1 MSATTPSAL
10 QQRGIPDA
18 WRRPLAM
25 LVLLVIALL
34 LLYRQ
39 TALGMVTIWWR
50 SGTFTHAFLVPP
62 IVLWLA
68 WHRRVMVVPL
78 TPRPVPWLALPIAA
92 LGAVWLFADFAA
104 INAVTQFTLVAM
116 GVLLVPAVLGW
127 RVAREMVFPLGF
139 LFFCVPVGEFL
150 LPQLMDWTAKF
161 TVVALRLSGL
171 PVYQEGLQ
179 FIIPSGQW
187 SVVEACSGVRYLI
200 ASAMVGTLYAYLSYH
215 STRRRLG
222 FIAFALA
229 LPLVANWAR
238 AYLIVMIGHLS
249 GNTLAVGVDHLIY
262 GWLFFGIVMLA
273 MFLIGARWA
282 QPELPLVPP
291 PRDVAAVA
299 SGAGAGWAAT
309 MAVLLALSL
318 PITAGVLLRQGH
330 SAPIAALPA
339 VSVEP
344 GWVDQTVPSD
354 AWIPDFEGAN
364 AVLHQEFTG
373 PAQVGAASSRV
384 GLHLQY
390 FRDQDYERKLVSSSN
405 AVVSAEDKHWAVTG
419 RGQASF
425 SPVTGSSGAPV
436 PVMTTQVRASSL
448 DAVTAPR
455 MLVWHVYWI
464 NGQPMTSA
472 LQARV
477 QGALGRLQGR
487 GDDAALV
494 LVYTEADELAPQRLN
509 LFLRQHW
516 GAIDAELRRV
526 RDAGAGA
533 APGPSTPASTSPGV
547 TLTPGTPGT
556 PGGAT

>member
-18 WRRPLAM
+18 WRRPLA
-25 LVLLVIALL
+25 VLLLLVVALL

-68 WHRRVMVVPL
+68 WRRRGMVAPL
-78 TPRPVPWLALPIAA
+78 TPRSVPWLALPIAA

-116 GVLLVPAVLGW
+116 LVLLVPAVLGW
-127 RVAREMVFPLGF
+127 RVTREMAFPLGF

-150 LPQLMDWTAKF
+150 LPQLMDWTARF

-291 PRDVAAVA
+291 PRDPAASTSA
-299 SGAGAGWAAT
+299 TGAGWAAAV
-309 MAVLLALSL
+309 AVLLAIAL

-330 SAPIAALPA
+330 AAPISSLPA
-339 VSVEP
+339 VPVEP
-344 GWVDQTVPSD
+344 GWSDQTVPSD
-354 AWIPDFEGAN
+354 AWVPDFEGAN
-364 AVLHQEFTG
+364 ASLHQEFTG
-373 PAQVGAASSRV
+373 PDQVGAAKPRV

-405 AVVSAEDKHWAVTG
+405 AVVAAEDKHWAVTG
-419 RGQASF
+419 RGQTAF
-425 SPVTGSSGAPV
+425 VPVTGGSVTPV
-436 PVMTTQVRASSL
+436 PVLTTQVRASSL

-464 NGQPMTSA
+464 NGRPMTSA
-472 LQARV
+472 WQARV
-477 QGALGRLQGR
+477 RGALERLQGR

-494 LVYTEADELAPQRLN
+494 LVYTEADELAPQRLQ

-516 GAIDAELRRV
+516 GAIDAELRGV
-526 RDAGAGA
+526 RDAGGSA
-533 APGPSTPASTSPGV
+533 APAAPSAPPSA
-547 TLTPGTPGT
+547 
-556 PGGAT
+556 GGRG

>member
-10 QQRGIPDA
+10 RQRGIPDA
-18 WRRPLAM
+18 WRRPLAV
-25 LVLLVIALL
+25 LVLLVVALL

-68 WHRRVMVVPL
+68 WRRRALVAPL
-78 TPRPVPWLALPIAA
+78 TPRPVPWLALPLVA

-116 GVLLVPAVLGW
+116 LVLLVPAVLGW

-273 MFLIGARWA
+273 MFLVGARWA
-282 QPELPLVPP
+282 QPEQPLVPP
-291 PRDVAAVA
+291 AREVPPAAATGWPALGAVLAVLVAIVVPVT
-299 SGAGAGWAAT
+299 AGAW
-309 MAVLLALSL
+309 
-318 PITAGVLLRQGH
+318 LRQGH
-330 SAPIAALPA
+330 ALPIEGLVPVRA
-339 VSVEP
+339 EP
-344 GWVDQTVPSD
+344 GWVDRVVPSD
-354 AWIPDFEGAN
+354 AWVPDFEGAN
-364 AVLHQEFTG
+364 ASLHQEFAG
-373 PAQVGAASSRV
+373 PAQLGDAQARV

-390 FRDQDYERKLVSSSN
+390 YRDQDYERKLVSSSN
-405 AVVSAEDKHWAVTG
+405 AVVAAEDKQWAVTG
-419 RGQASF
+419 RGQATF
-425 SPVTGSSGAPV
+425 TPVTGDAGKPV
-436 PVMTTQVRASSL
+436 GVLTTQVRASSL
-448 DAVTAPR
+448 NEVTAPR

-464 NGQPMTSA
+464 NGRPMTSA
-472 LQARV
+472 LQARL
-477 QGALGRLQGR
+477 QGALERLRGH

-494 LVYTEADELAPQRLN
+494 LVYTDADDQAARRLE

-516 GAIDAELRRV
+516 GTIDAGLRRV
-526 RDAGAGA
+526 RDAGAA
-533 APGPSTPASTSPGV
+533 R
-547 TLTPGTPGT
+547 
-556 PGGAT
+556 

>member
-18 WRRPLAM
+18 WRRPLAV
-25 LVLLVIALL
+25 LVLLVVALL

-68 WHRRVMVVPL
+68 WRRRGMVAPL

-116 GVLLVPAVLGW
+116 LVLLVPAVLGW
-127 RVAREMVFPLGF
+127 RVAREMAFPLGF

-150 LPQLMDWTAKF
+150 LPQLMDWTARF

-215 STRRRLG
+215 SNRRRIG

-291 PRDVAAVA
+291 PRDPATASTAAGV
-299 SGAGAGWAAT
+299 GAGWAAAV
-309 MAVLLALSL
+309 AVLLAIAL
-318 PITAGVLLRQGH
+318 PVTAGVLLRQGH
-330 SAPIAALPA
+330 SAPIPALPA
-339 VSVEP
+339 VPAEP
-344 GWVDQTVPSD
+344 GWADQTVPSD
-354 AWIPDFEGAN
+354 AWMPDFEGAN
-364 AVLHQEFTG
+364 ASLHQEFTG
-373 PAQVGAASSRV
+373 PDQVGPAKPRV

-405 AVVSAEDKHWAVTG
+405 AVVAAEDKHWAVTG
-419 RGQASF
+419 RDQTEFA
-425 SPVTGSSGAPV
+425 PVTGGSVTPV
-436 PVMTTQVRASSL
+436 PVLTTQVRASSL

-464 NGQPMTSA
+464 NGRPMTSA
-472 LQARV
+472 WQARV
-477 QGALGRLQGR
+477 RGALERLQGR

-494 LVYTEADELAPQRLN
+494 LVYTEADELAPQRLQ

-516 GAIDAELRRV
+516 GAIDAQLRRV
-526 RDAGAGA
+526 RDGGAGA
-533 APGPSTPASTSPGV
+533 VRSPQGAPGAASGSGGSSLPGAP
-547 TLTPGTPGT
+547 T
-556 PGGAT
+556 

>member
-10 QQRGIPDA
+10 RAPGLPPA
-18 WRRPLAM
+18 WRGPLLA
-25 LVLLVIALL
+25 LVLLMLALL

-39 TALGMVTIWWR
+39 TALGMVAIWWR

-62 IVLWLA
+62 IAIWLA
-68 WHRRVMVVPL
+68 WRRRAMVTPL
-78 TPRPVPWLALPIAA
+78 TPRPVPWLALPIVA

-104 INAVTQFTLVAM
+104 INAATQFALVAM
-116 GVLLVPAVLGW
+116 LVLLVPAVLGW
-127 RVAREMVFPLGF
+127 RVAREMAFPLGF
-139 LFFCVPVGEFL
+139 LFFCVPVGEFM
-150 LPQLMDWTAKF
+150 LPQLMDWTARF

-262 GWLFFGIVMLA
+262 GWLFFGLVMLA

-291 PRDVAAVA
+291 APD
-299 SGAGAGWAAT
+299 GAGPAGASARASSVGAAWPAFA
-309 MAVLLALSL
+309 AVLLALAL
-318 PITAGVLLRQGH
+318 PMAAGAWLRQGH
-330 SAPIAALPA
+330 AAPIDTLPA
-339 VSVEP
+339 VAAAP
-344 GWVDQTVPSD
+344 GWTSQVVPSD
-354 AWIPDFEGAN
+354 AWSPGFEGAN
-364 AVLHQEFTG
+364 AARHQQFS
-373 PAQVGAASSRV
+373 AGATEPRV

-405 AVVSAEDKHWAVTG
+405 AVIAAEDKHWAVTG
-419 RGQASF
+419 H
-425 SPVTGSSGAPV
+425 GAAGFTPAKGGADAAGATDAAGTIA
-436 PVMTTQVRASSL
+436 MLSTQVRAASL
-448 DAVTAPR
+448 DAITAPR

-472 LQARV
+472 LRARLW
-477 QGALGRLQGR
+477 GAWERLKGH

-494 LVYTEADELAPQRLN
+494 LVYTDADEQAPRRLQD
-509 LFLRQHW
+509 FLRQHW
-516 GAIDAELRRV
+516 GAIDAELRQV
-526 RDAGAGA
+526 RQAGTGADAT
-533 APGPSTPASTSPGV
+533 APTAPTAP
-547 TLTPGTPGT
+547 TPGS
-556 PGGAT
+556 AR